1 MDKKRNK
8 YKTCYNTHQIISSFW
23 NVSIDGLNNIREN
36 IFLEV
41 SSTLPSCRSQ
51 LCSFPLLSHHLHDYL
66 GVCSWCS
73 GIMPRVSHILRIDF
87 MTNVTNSKCSQC
99 NFSKDRR
106 IDKLFKL
113 KLLKNIP
120 EGCLNCYHSIIR
132 NTVLINEKY
141 PLNVNFWFSSTIMQ
155 CISAMMFLY
164 HCHDLYLFWRL
175 SFVTYVLYQVSHW
188 KSWSCLANFIL
199 RKNVTQ
205 YQIT

>member
-41 SSTLPSCRSQ
+41 SLTLPSCRSQ
-51 LCSFPLLSHHLHDYL
+51 LCSFSLLSHHLHDYL

-73 GIMPRVSHILRIDF
+73 GIMPRPRVSHILRIDF

-99 NFSKDRR
+99 TFSKDRR

-120 EGCLNCYHSIIR
+120 ERCLNCYHSIIR

-141 PLNVNFWFSSTIMQ
+141 PLNVYFWFSSTKYNVYRQWCFFITVMT
-155 CISAMMFLY
+155 CISFGVFLLWPMY
-164 HCHDLYLFWRL
+164 CIKWAIENPGVVWQI
-175 SFVTYVLYQVSHW
+175 SFLG
-188 KSWSCLANFIL
+188 KM
-199 RKNVTQ
+199 
-205 YQIT
+205 